1 MVDYNLVLYVGIALI
16 VFWFIYFLLQIH
28 WEREEELKQFRQQQ
42 LNKSFERDIKLNP
55 TYKRKLIKR
64 MKGI

>member
-1 MVDYNLVLYVGIALI
+1 MSDYNLVLYVGIALI

-42 LNKSFERDIKLNP
+42 LNKSFERNKKL
-55 TYKRKLIKR
+55 
-64 MKGI
+64 

>member
-1 MVDYNLVLYVGIALI
+1 MVDYNLVLYIGIALI
-16 VFWFIYFLLQIH
+16 VFCFILFLVLEH
-28 WEREEELKQFRQQQ
+28 LKRKTELKQFRQQQ